1 MTITTGS
8 TAVATAEEF
17 TAFRAAHPG
26 IEAVQL
32 YITDPSG
39 VPRGKLAALH
49 ELERLYTSGRPVA
62 GSILGL
68 DVTGRDV
75 EATGLVW
82 ETGDADLLCR
92 PVPGT
97 LRPAPWLAR
106 PTAQVMMSMYTLT
119 GEPAPADPRH
129 ALARAVAR
137 LAARGLRAVLAV
149 ELEFYLL
156 APRGEAGAAAVPPGS
171 AHIDAYSLARLER
184 TAPLFDEVYA
194 AARAQGL
201 PVETLMSEYAPGQFE
216 LTLAHRDDALRAVDE
231 AVMLKRLL
239 RGVAAKHGL
248 AVTFMAKPYAHLA
261 GSGMHLHV
269 SLADGAGQNLF
280 ADEAPA
286 GSPLLRQALGGLKAT
301 MAESLLAFAPN
312 GNSYRRFQSE
322 SYAPTAVSWGVNN
335 RSVSLRVPAGPP
347 SSRHIEHRIAG
358 ADANPYVAAAVVL
371 AGVERGI
378 AMGLDPGPPV
388 TGNGYAAA
396 AAAAAAGV
404 PLDPQLAL
412 PRTWQEAIDRA
423 AGSAFLAEALGPEF
437 LKVFLAI
444 KRQECARFSAEVTE
458 LDRSWYLHTA

>member
-1 MTITTGS
+1 MTTG
-8 TAVATAEEF
+8 EF
-17 TAFRAAHPG
+17 DAFRAAHPD

-32 YITDPSG
+32 FISDPSG
-39 VPRGKLAALH
+39 VPRGKVAALH
-49 ELERLYTSGRPVA
+49 ELERLYGPGRPVA

-97 LRPAPWLAR
+97 LQPAPWLAR
-106 PTAQVMMSMYTLT
+106 PTAQLMMSMYTLA
-119 GEPAPADPRH
+119 GEPAAADPRH
-129 ALARAVAR
+129 ALERVVAR

-156 APRGEAGAAAVPPGS
+156 APEP
-171 AHIDAYSLARLER
+171 AHIDAYSLAALER
-184 TAPLFDEVYA
+184 RAPVFDEVYA

-239 RGVAAKHGL
+239 RGVATKHGL

-269 SLADGAGQNLF
+269 SLADAEGRNLF
-280 ADEAPA
+280 AAEDPA
-286 GSPLLRQALGGLKAT
+286 GSPLLRQAVGGLKAT

-322 SYAPTAVSWGVNN
+322 SYAPTAVNWGVNN

-347 SSRHIEHRIAG
+347 ASRHIEHRIAG

-396 AAAAAAGV
+396 AADAASGT
-404 PLDPQLAL
+404 PIDPALAL

-423 AGSAFLAEALGPEF
+423 AGSAFLAEALGPGF

>member
-1 MTITTGS
+1 MTIATGA
-8 TAVATAEEF
+8 TAVTTAGEF

-49 ELERLYTSGRPVA
+49 ELERLYTAGRPVA

-106 PTAQVMMSMYTLT
+106 PTAQVMMSMYALT
-119 GEPAPADPRH
+119 GEPAPADPRP
-129 ALARAVAR
+129 ALARAAAR
-137 LAARGLRAVLAV
+137 LAARGHRAVLAV
-149 ELEFYLL
+149 ELEVYLL
-156 APRGEAGAAAVPPGS
+156 APRGEAVAAAVPPGS
-171 AHIDAYSLARLER
+171 AHIDAYSLARRER

-194 AARAQGL
+194 AAHAQGL

-269 SLADGAGQNLF
+269 SLADAAGRNLF
-280 ADEAPA
+280 AAEEPA
-286 GSPLLRQALGGLKAT
+286 GTPLLRQALGGLKAT

-335 RSVSLRVPAGPP
+335 RSVSLRVPAGPA

-371 AGVERGI
+371 AGVEHGI

-388 TGNGYAAA
+388 IGNGYAAA
-396 AAAAAAGV
+396 AAASGT
-404 PLDPQLAL
+404 PIDPQLAL